1 MSHAIPDPGF
11 LVSRHL
17 FMQLFI
23 NLNVYVPTRKKKARL
38 KGII

>member
-1 MSHAIPDPGF
+1 MSHAIPDLGF

-23 NLNVYVPTRKKKARL
+23 NNVYVPTRKKKARL